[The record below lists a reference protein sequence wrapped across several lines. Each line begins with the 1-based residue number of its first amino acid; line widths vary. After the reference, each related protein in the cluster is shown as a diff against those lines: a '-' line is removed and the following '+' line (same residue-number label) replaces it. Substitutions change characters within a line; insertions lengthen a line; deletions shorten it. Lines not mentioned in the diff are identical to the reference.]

1 MSSTGSRT
9 CIICEKPDAKR
20 CGRCNG
26 TYYCSQ
32 ECQHQD
38 WPVHKLLCASFGAFD
53 ISTRPTS
60 EHFRA
65 ISFPQ
70 GGRKPKL
77 VWIHCNWNKPDHTIF
92 HFPVSDSVIGP
103 GTHPEITPV
112 QYNPVLNRRLDDT
125 IRIAWRDKYL
135 SDGSKPNKSLLS
147 VTATRPGYS
156 HDWRGPITAYGTVGT
171 GTDQTRYRDLGM
183 NDFRHLTDYFLSC
196 GYEPLPA
203 SPEQPS
209 PVKGVMVNCEGDQA
223 AFNKPQFEAVD
234 VSHSDPIF
242 FDGDTS
248 DVADR
253 IGLPILARRCPASLE
268 WSRCGTS
275 HSPAFNQAA
284 TFLFMCCDTTAV
296 SDLAS
301 GTLGWGWV
309 SLRWQFGA
317 RSVLLVRQDKKPLWV
332 LHAEALSKYCEFEI
346 LPLITQVLEQDQQDQ
361 SSKEV
366 VTAKVCRS
374 TFSTHWH
381 KLLEGKTDEEKEGVP
396 FPYDSDL

>member
-183 NDFRHLTDYFLSC
+183 NDFRHLTDYFLSAC
-196 GYEPLPA
+196 KLGDWPIHGLL
-203 SPEQPS
+203 
-209 PVKGVMVNCEGDQA
+209 CESYA
-223 AFNKPQFEAVD
+223 AFNASEPRPDRRCFRTIKSLIDGSATNKSIAAITATRPGY
-234 VSHSDPIF
+234 HSDWRGCVTAYGRVDSGPEGPYCRDLDMNDFPYI
-242 FDGDTS
+242 
-248 DVADR
+248 ADY
-253 IGLPILARRCPASLE
+253 
-268 WSRCGTS
+268 
-275 HSPAFNQAA
+275 F
-284 TFLFMCCDTTAV
+284 
-296 SDLAS
+296 LAS
-301 GTLGWGWV
+301 APTPLSEQQSGTRCKHVTSCLAGIAV
-309 SLRWQFGA
+309 VA
-317 RSVLLVRQDKKPLWV
+317 
-332 LHAEALSKYCEFEI
+332 AALIAFIY
-346 LPLITQVLEQDQQDQ
+346 Q
-361 SSKEV
+361 
-366 VTAKVCRS
+366 
-374 TFSTHWH
+374 
-381 KLLEGKTDEEKEGVP
+381 
-396 FPYDSDL
+396 